1 MDSAKDAATDPAAGG
16 EGLSHS
22 RDGDVLVLT
31 LDEPGRR
38 NPVGHAVRQALAAR
52 LVAAASDPAVAAVV
66 LTGAGG
72 HFSAGG
78 DIRDQETVTSVA
90 QARERFT
97 HVKALVGRMARFPKP
112 LVAAVEGWAAGGGF
126 SLALACE
133 TVVAADTARFAASFG
148 KIGLIP
154 DLGLLATLPARIGAG
169 RAQRIFL
176 TGATVE
182 AGEGYR
188 LGFVDVLAPE
198 GGALAAATRIAREAA
213 VMAPLPRAF
222 VKDFMAAELDRAL
235 DFERLVQPVLMLGAD
250 AAEGRR
256 AFLEKRAPVFR
267 GA

>member
-1 MDSAKDAATDPAAGG
+1 MAADDDTGSNGAG
-16 EGLSHS
+16 LTLS
-22 RDGDVLVLT
+22 RDGDVQIIT
-31 LDEPGRR
+31 LDEPARR
-38 NPVGHAVRQALAAR
+38 NPVGHAVRQALSAR
-52 LVAAASDPAVAAVV
+52 LAAAASDAAVAAVV

-78 DIRDQETVTSVA
+78 DIRDQETVTSLA
-90 QARERFT
+90 QARERFA
-97 HVKALVGRMARFPKP
+97 HVKILVGAMARFPKP

-126 SLALACE
+126 ALALACE
-133 TVVAADTARFAASFG
+133 TVVAAETARFAASFG

-176 TGATVE
+176 TCATVE
-182 AGEGYR
+182 AGEGHR
-188 LGFVDVLAPE
+188 LGFVDALVPE

-213 VMAPLPRAF
+213 AMAPLPRAY

-235 DFERLVQPVLMLGAD
+235 DFERLVQPGLMLGAD

-256 AFLEKRAPVFR
+256 AFLDKRSPVFR